1 ERSDHLKTQ
10 RLDES
15 EILPAAEE
23 LESAAIPLSARVV
36 KAAIKGSVDAY
47 GREPEVWPWS
57 IGASAHGFFNE
68 VVGVPSI
75 SGPGVSYDGSN
86 FHAPNEH
93 IRLPDF
99 AAGARP

>member
-1 ERSDHLKTQ
+1 MRS
-10 RLDES
+10 RNS
-15 EILPAAEE
+15 GASPSS
-23 LESAAIPLSARVV
+23 SAAAISLSARVV

-57 IGASAHGFFNE
+57 AGASAHGFFNE

-86 FHAPNEH
+86 YHAPNEH
-93 IRLPDF
+93 FRMEDFVGGAKHMAAMMARL
-99 AAGARP
+99 